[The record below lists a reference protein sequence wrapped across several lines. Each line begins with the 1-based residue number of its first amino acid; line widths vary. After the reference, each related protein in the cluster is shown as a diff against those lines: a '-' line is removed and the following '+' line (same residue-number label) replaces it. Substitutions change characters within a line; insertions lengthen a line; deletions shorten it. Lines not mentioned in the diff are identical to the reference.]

1 MRRRRDDPDPT
12 AAAAADER
20 RALVRRRRPVE
31 RLRHVVEERARRS
44 LARRG
49 NPLYLDLSAGAR
61 VQGGRVERGR
71 AGGGVRGRDG
81 DREDGLLTAL
91 DALVDGLGE
100 TAPVAATGRQRR
112 EQPTVRVEVR
122 DLVAERLHQR
132 DVVGDGRA
140 AEVVRDAAQQRD
152 VAHQQVVPVGL
163 RAGVV
168 VRPEAALASWSS
180 AKCALTWTGS
190 PVLSGSGRK
199 QKARRAG
206 RRSGAAA
213 SGGVATPPRGSSA
226 VVGEQQAVEHLA
238 AKTLEQLIDD
248 LARRHLLRT
257 STIRDF
263 MNSKN
268 YAGP

>member
-1 MRRRRDDPDPT
+1 MTARGATQRTSTPGRCEAVVDAERQADYLEAAREQHAAEDLARRAPGGRARAPTPRRPRPDGGSGG
-12 AAAAADER
+12 R

-81 DREDGLLTAL
+81 DSEDGLLTAL

-132 DVVGDGRA
+132 DVVGDDRA
-140 AEVVRDAAQQRD
+140 AEVVRDAAQQGD
-152 VAHQQVVPVGL
+152 VGGSDHVAHQ
-163 RAGVV
+163 R
-168 VRPEAALASWSS
+168 
-180 AKCALTWTGS
+180 
-190 PVLSGSGRK
+190 
-199 QKARRAG
+199 
-206 RRSGAAA
+206 
-213 SGGVATPPRGSSA
+213 
-226 VVGEQQAVEHLA
+226 
-238 AKTLEQLIDD
+238 
-248 LARRHLLRT
+248 
-257 STIRDF
+257 
-263 MNSKN
+263 
-268 YAGP
+268 